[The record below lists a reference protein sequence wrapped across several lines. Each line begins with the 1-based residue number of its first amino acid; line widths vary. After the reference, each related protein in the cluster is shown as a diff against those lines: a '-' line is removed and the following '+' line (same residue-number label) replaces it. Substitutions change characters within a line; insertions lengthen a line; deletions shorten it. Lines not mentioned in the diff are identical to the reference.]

1 MREDTK
7 RQLDKLERQEKMK
20 NIIKASCAIVAL
32 IVLIS
37 AFLIYRYSPGE
48 TVLVSGVVTG
58 LNEDPAYRKAEIYLI
73 VKLSNGKVVE
83 VKKPNSVPFL
93 KNKQVQLT
101 ETRASILEMLGMTSR
116 HTSKICSVAQPV
128 SPWDCKRRAAVVF
141 AYSSLNI
148 SLANFSFFCSP

>member
-48 TVLVSGVVTG
+48 TVLISGVVTG
-58 LNEDPAYRKAEIYLI
+58 LNEDPAYRRAEIYLI

-101 ETRASILEMLGMTSR
+101 ETRASIFGNVRYDFKTYIKDM
-116 HTSKICSVAQPV
+116 
-128 SPWDCKRRAAVVF
+128 
-141 AYSSLNI
+141 
-148 SLANFSFFCSP
+148 